1 MNQGR
6 WKPYAA
12 WIGLAEAAGAAA
24 GFLSRE
30 GMKFFNAAVAKPPLT
45 PPPAAFPIAWGL
57 LYLLMGIG
65 AARVWLRPVSKHRS
79 RSLWLFL
86 AQLAVNFI
94 WTLVFFNLRFY
105 GAALFI
111 LAGLW
116 TLILLMA
123 LEFRKVDVPAALM
136 QIPYLIWVLFAAYLN
151 FGVWALN

>member
-1 MNQGR
+1 MEHGN

-12 WIGLAEAAGAAA
+12 WAALAEGTGALA
-24 GFLSRE
+24 GFLARE
-30 GMKFFNAAVAKPPLT
+30 GMKAFNACVEKPPLT
-45 PPPAAFPIAWGL
+45 PPPAAFPIAWGV

-65 AARVWLRPVSKHRS
+65 AARVWLRPVSRSRS

-105 GAALFI
+105 GTALFT

-116 TLILLMA
+116 ALVFFMA
-123 LEFRKVDVPAALM
+123 LAFRKVDMPAAGM
-136 QIPYLIWVLFAAYLN
+136 QIPYLLWVLFAAYLN
-151 FGVWALN
+151 FGVWMLN